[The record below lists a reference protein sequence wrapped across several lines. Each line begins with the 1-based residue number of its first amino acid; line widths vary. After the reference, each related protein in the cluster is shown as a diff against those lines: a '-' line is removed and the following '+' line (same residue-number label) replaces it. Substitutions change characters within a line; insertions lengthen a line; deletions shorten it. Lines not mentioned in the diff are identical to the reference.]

1 MEFRILG
8 PIAVLGRTAR
18 ARLGGAKQTALL
30 ATLIV
35 RANHLTSV
43 EQLIDSVW
51 AESPPAGAITT
62 VHTYVFRLR
71 RAFDEVAE
79 DGGSRIVTRP
89 AGYLL
94 RVEPEELDLDVFRK
108 HVQYGRRAAD
118 AGEFEAAASELRAG
132 LALWRGPAL
141 ADVPSELL
149 QRNEV
154 LKLTEERLGALER
167 RIGIDLELGRHTD
180 LVGELRGLTAEYP
193 LREQFWGQ
201 LMLALYRSGRQA
213 ESLNVYQEVRKLHAE
228 EIGIDPGPELQ
239 SLHNAILSNE
249 PSLDRP
255 APVVT
260 VHTAPKMPQP
270 VQLPTDIVGLVGR
283 ATVANHVSELLTA
296 GAQRNATPIVVLSG
310 LPGIGKTALAT
321 HIAHRLRPR
330 FPDGQ
335 LYVNLRGYAQ
345 AQPVTPADVLARFL
359 RALGLAPDLVPLDVD
374 EQSVLYRSMLAD
386 KKVLVVLDDANAAE
400 QVRPLLPAEPGCAVL
415 VTSRDSL
422 SGLTAIEGATRFT
435 LDALSTTDSISLLG
449 SVIGDIRV
457 VAEPAA
463 ADELARLCGHLP
475 LALRIA
481 AANLSTRNEVSLSEY
496 VAELQ
501 QGNRLAALAVEGDDQ
516 TAVRAAFD
524 LSYSQLPQEAA
535 FLFRQLGLVPGP
547 DFNAYSAAALVD
559 TGLANADQL
568 LGQLLAASLVQDI
581 GPERYQLHDLMRYY
595 AVQRGAAEDS
605 PAVRDSALER
615 LRSLYF
621 QATSAASNIIEPV
634 RDPPAGPARLP
645 EVVLPEFADRAA
657 ASAWV
662 ELEDRNLHALVNH
675 AAENGPNPYA
685 WHIADAMTSPLALAP
700 RFGEWVTVSQTGLRA
715 AEQAGDREG
724 EGIMLISLG
733 HAYNT
738 TGRVDLAIEILSR
751 ALTLYQELDQPR
763 RQLVCYHTLG
773 MSFLWMGR
781 LTPAVEDLTAS
792 LELST
797 RLNYAYYRN
806 SSVHGLGV
814 AHRYLGQLDTALE
827 QLTQS
832 LKFGAENGDPYGQAN
847 WMFSLG
853 LTYWDLGRFD
863 EAVEQLTETLNTYEQ
878 INNDFGISRCLVG
891 LASAYAQQ
899 ERTETALTTARR
911 GLLLARQV
919 KHRRTEVDA
928 LNVLG
933 GLYVELDDLTQA
945 KENFRAA
952 LVAAESMGPYLF
964 GRIEAKIGLAAVA
977 GRVSDWDTARQHAG
991 SAMAAVRASGFRLHE
1006 AAALLA
1012 LAQIDQATGDIDAA
1026 AKRCDAALAVCR
1038 ETGQRAWAKRARKML
1053 DGIGRL
1059 DDTTDR
1065 GGYRS

>member
-1 MEFRILG
+1 
-8 PIAVLGRTAR
+8 V
-18 ARLGGAKQTALL
+18 Q
-30 ATLIV
+30 
-35 RANHLTSV
+35 ANHLTSV
-43 EQLIDSVW
+43 EQLIDSIW
-51 AESPPAGAITT
+51 ADSPPAGAMAT
-62 VHTYVFRLR
+62 VHTYVSRLR
-71 RAFDEVAE
+71 RAFDEVAR

-89 AGYLL
+89 TGYLL
-94 RVEPEELDLDVFRK
+94 RVEPEELDLDVFRR
-108 HVQYGRRAAD
+108 HVRYGRRAAD

-154 LKLTEERLGALER
+154 PRLTEERLGALER

-180 LVGELRGLTAEYP
+180 LIGELRGLTAEYP

-213 ESLNVYQEVRKLHAE
+213 ESLNVYQEVRQLHAE

-239 SLHNAILSNE
+239 HLHNAILSNA

-255 APVVT
+255 APVVA
-260 VHTAPKMPQP
+260 VHTVPRMPQP

-283 ATVANHVSELLTA
+283 ATVANHVSDLLTS

-310 LPGIGKTALAT
+310 LPGVGKTALAT

-335 LYVNLRGYAQ
+335 LYVNLRGYAR
-345 AQPVTPADVLARFL
+345 AEPVTPADVLARFL

-386 KKVLVVLDDANAAE
+386 KRVLVVLDNANAAE

-435 LDALSTTDSISLLG
+435 LDALSTTDAISLLG
-449 SVIGDIRV
+449 SAIGDIRV
-457 VAEPAA
+457 VAEPTAA
-463 ADELARLCGHLP
+463 QELARLCGHLP

-481 AANLSTRNEVSLSEY
+481 AANLSARNEISLSGY

-501 QGNRLAALAVEGDDQ
+501 QGNRLAALAVEGDEQ

-524 LSYSQLPQEAA
+524 LSYSLLPQEAA
-535 FLFRQLGLVPGP
+535 LLFRRLALVPGP
-547 DFNAYSAAALVD
+547 DFTAYVAASLVD
-559 TGLANADQL
+559 TGLGRAEQL

-581 GPERYQLHDLMRYY
+581 GFQRYQLHDLMRYY
-595 AVQRGAAEDS
+595 AVQRGEAEDS
-605 PAVRDSALER
+605 PAARDTALER
-615 LRSLYF
+615 LHSLYF

-634 RDPPAGPARLP
+634 RDPPAGPAHLP
-645 EVVLPEFADRAA
+645 DVVLPEFADRAV
-657 ASAWV
+657 ASAWI
-662 ELEDRNLHALVNH
+662 EQEDRNLHAVVNH

-715 AEQAGDREG
+715 ATQAGDREG
-724 EGIMLISLG
+724 EAIMAVSLG

-738 TGRVDLAIEILSR
+738 VGQMELAIETLGR
-751 ALTLYQELDQPR
+751 ALELYQELDVPR
-763 RQLVCYHTLG
+763 MRLVCHHTLG
-773 MSFLWMGR
+773 VSFLWTGR
-781 LTPAVEDLTAS
+781 LTPAVEHLTAA

-806 SSVHGLGV
+806 SAVHGLGM
-814 AHRYLGQLDTALE
+814 AHRYLGELDTALE
-827 QLTQS
+827 HLTQS
-832 LKFGAENGDPYGQAN
+832 LKFGAENGDPYGQAT
-847 WMFSLG
+847 WRFSLG
-853 LTYWDLGRFD
+853 LTYRDLGRFD
-863 EAVEQLTETLNTYEQ
+863 EAVEQLAETLDTYEQ
-878 INNDFGISRCLVG
+878 IDNDFGISRCLIG
-891 LASAYAQQ
+891 LASTYAEQ

-928 LNVLG
+928 LNLLG
-933 GLYVELDDLTQA
+933 GLHVELDELA
-945 KENFRAA
+945 EAEKNFRAA
-952 LVAAESMGPYLF
+952 LVAAESMGPYMF

-977 GRVSDWDTARQHAG
+977 GRLSDWDTARQHAG

-1006 AAALLA
+1006 ATALLS
-1012 LAQIDQATGDIDAA
+1012 LAHIDQATGDIDAA
-1026 AKRCDAALAVCR
+1026 ARRCDAVLAVCR
-1038 ETGQRAWAKRARKML
+1038 KTGQRAWAQRARKML